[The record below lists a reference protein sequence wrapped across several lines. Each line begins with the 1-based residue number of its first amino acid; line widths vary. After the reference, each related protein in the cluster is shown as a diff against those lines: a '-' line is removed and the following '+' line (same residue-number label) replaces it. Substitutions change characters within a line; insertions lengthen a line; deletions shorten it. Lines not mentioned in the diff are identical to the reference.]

1 MSLNHDTACLRFPSK
16 QLSES
21 YIRYFTYSE
30 PQMAYNQRIQAYVT
44 MKVVFSTTKYERD
57 MIAALPKNDSWEKYG
72 LL

>member
-1 MSLNHDTACLRFPSK
+1 MD
-16 QLSES
+16 
-21 YIRYFTYSE
+21 
-30 PQMAYNQRIQAYVT
+30 YNQRIQAYVT